1 MGADH
6 IQRVLV
12 IGAGTMG
19 QQIAVQCARHGLAVS
34 VYDVQPEALT
44 RARAQIEAYLHE
56 FETGGVLAADEARVV
71 RDRLRLTTDA
81 REAGREAQLLSES
94 VPEDP
99 QLKRQVLAEF
109 HTICPPDTIFTTNSS
124 TLLPSTLA
132 AASGRPGQF
141 MALHFHTPVW
151 ISNVADV
158 MPHPGTALATVAM
171 VADFARRI
179 GQIPIVLERENEGY
193 VLNAM
198 LTSLNHAALTLAA
211 NGVTS
216 VENIDRAW
224 MGVTHMPLGPFGVL
238 DLVGLDTAYDITQ
251 LSAKKHW
258 YLPQLRKNARFLEGY
273 VKRGDLG
280 RKTGRGFYSYPD
292 PAFER
297 PGFVR

>member
-1 MGADH
+1 MSTDH
-6 IQRVLV
+6 IQCVLV
-12 IGAGTMG
+12 VGAGTMG
-19 QQIAVQCARHGLAVS
+19 QQIAVQCARHGLEVA
-34 VYDVQPEALT
+34 VYDVKPEALD
-44 RARAQIEAYLHE
+44 RARAQIAAYARELEAEGRLS
-56 FETGGVLAADEARVV
+56 AAEAAALLARV
-71 RDRLRLTTDA
+71 RLTTDA
-81 REAGREAQLLSES
+81 REAGRDAQLLSES

-99 QLKRQVLAEF
+99 QLKRRVLAEF
-109 HTICPPDTIFTTNSS
+109 HAICPPDAIFTTNSS

-132 AASGRPGQF
+132 AATGRPAQF

-151 ISNVADV
+151 VSNVADV
-158 MPHPGTALATVAM
+158 MPHPGTAPATVAT
-171 VADFARRI
+171 VTAFARRI

-238 DLVGLDTAYDITQ
+238 DLVGLDTAHDITQ
-251 LSAKKHW
+251 LSARRRW
-258 YLPQLRKNARFLEGY
+258 YLPQLRKNARFLAGY
-273 VKRGDLG
+273 VKRGHLG
-280 RKTGRGFYSYPD
+280 RKTGRGFYTYPD
-292 PAFER
+292 PAFEQ

>member
-1 MGADH
+1 MRADH

-19 QQIAVQCARHGLAVS
+19 QQIAVQCARHGLEVA
-34 VYDVQPEALT
+34 VYDVKPEALE
-44 RARAQIEAYLHE
+44 RARVQIAAYTRELEAE
-56 FETGGVLAADEARVV
+56 GGLEAAEAAALLARV
-71 RDRLRLTTDA
+71 RLTADPRA
-81 REAGREAQLLSES
+81 AGREAELVSES

-99 QLKRQVLAEF
+99 QLKRRVLAEF
-109 HTICPPDTIFTTNSS
+109 HAICPPEAIFTTNSS

-132 AASGRPGQF
+132 AATGRPAQF

-151 ISNVADV
+151 VSNVADV
-158 MPHPGTALATVAM
+158 MPHPGTAPATVAT
-171 VADFARRI
+171 VTAFARRI

-216 VENIDRAW
+216 IENIDRAW

-238 DLVGLDTAYDITQ
+238 DLVGLDTALDITQ
-251 LSAKKHW
+251 LSARKHW

-273 VKRGDLG
+273 VKRGHLG
-280 RKTGRGFYSYPD
+280 RKTGRGFYTYPG
-292 PAFER
+292 PAFEQ